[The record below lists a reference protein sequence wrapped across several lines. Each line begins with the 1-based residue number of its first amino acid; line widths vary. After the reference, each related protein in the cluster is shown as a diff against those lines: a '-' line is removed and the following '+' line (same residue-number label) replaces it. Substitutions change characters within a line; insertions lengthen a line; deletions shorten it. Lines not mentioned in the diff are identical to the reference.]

1 VRTTWGWRV
10 DLFLW
15 VLQGGGVSI
24 ALVGM
29 GRERWLRARRRAMA
43 PQGGAAGWGR

>member
-1 VRTTWGWRV
+1 V

-24 ALVGM
+24 ALLGL
-29 GRERWLRARRRAMA
+29 GRERRMRDHRL
-43 PQGGAAGWGR
+43 GLGRLAVQQRLQR